1 ALALALS
8 QTFMPCADRFVL
20 RPALCAGDAVVLPGN
35 CRQSPGPQEQFDA
48 VRADRGPR
56 ADRPVRRPPA
66 IPPRLCTVAYD
77 QPHRRRARAASVP
90 PSIAPAARVF
100 RDPTGRA
107 DGGAR
112 PRAREYPAIPD
123 RAGPV
128 LGSRLVLRVRTHRC

>member
-1 ALALALS
+1 
-8 QTFMPCADRFVL
+8 
-20 RPALCAGDAVVLPGN
+20 
-35 CRQSPGPQEQFDA
+35 
-48 VRADRGPR
+48 
-56 ADRPVRRPPA
+56 RRPPA
-66 IPPRLCTVAYD
+66 IPARLCTVAYD
-77 QPHRRRARAASVP
+77 KPHRRRARAASVP

-128 LGSRLVLRVRTHRC
+128 LGSRLVLRVRIHRGPICLFVEAELDRRVLDPGLSGDCRGAAPAVARNGEGEVQ